1 MGIHYSQVLHKEPEL
16 VNNFLG
22 TFRGLF
28 LSPNTDLIETVS
40 DGLVTP
46 SKSDIKCKIRL
57 YLQIPGIIWLIFYSC
72 KKVHLKYSKLF
83 FFIKVKKG
91 LKKPWLTR
99 LLLLNSKGA
108 IFTAESIYT
117 RHLKFGIK
125 YSVNGKKKKK
135 NFSFSKNAIK
145 SWERSSEIN

>member
-22 TFRGLF
+22 TFRGLI

-57 YLQIPGIIWLIFYSC
+57 YLQIPGII
-72 KKVHLKYSKLF
+72 
-83 FFIKVKKG
+83 
-91 LKKPWLTR
+91 
-99 LLLLNSKGA
+99 
-108 IFTAESIYT
+108 
-117 RHLKFGIK
+117 
-125 YSVNGKKKKK
+125 
-135 NFSFSKNAIK
+135 
-145 SWERSSEIN
+145 